1 VVTIDEVRAF
11 AITLPRSSE
20 ALAEVDVAELTAV
33 AAVPPGA
40 ARSKRSGDFSTSR
53 RQSSSA
59 LPRPTWSSYLV
70 LVCGQERDVA
80 ITAPGVLAAM
90 RVRISDAVLMGDLT
104 DFLEAAECRVRK
116 VGEATLDVT
125 MPRAPSADQAQ
136 REIDIYLK
144 TWQAM
149 HPGSY
154 ARIVSEGRADRT
166 T

>member
-1 VVTIDEVRAF
+1 
-11 AITLPRSSE
+11 
-20 ALAEVDVAELTAV
+20 
-33 AAVPPGA
+33 
-40 ARSKRSGDFSTSR
+40 
-53 RQSSSA
+53 
-59 LPRPTWSSYLV
+59 
-70 LVCGQERDVA
+70 VA

-90 RVRISDAVLMGDLT
+90 RVRISDAVLLGDLT

-125 MPRAPSADQAQ
+125 MPRAPSAEQAQ

-154 ARIVSEGRADRT
+154 ARIVSEGRADSPT
-166 T
+166 